1 MPQST
6 VDRAHLGRIRRRLKA
21 MRSAQSY
28 SESPGGR
35 LETVWFDLDLDP
47 LPTTTT
53 AATTTMT
60 TMFEH
65 DKDVLR

>member
-1 MPQST
+1 
-6 VDRAHLGRIRRRLKA
+6 